1 MKVIKFEEIN
11 STNEYAKIAYQE
23 LDNNTVIIA
32 KHQTAGKGRLG
43 RTWLD
48 KDANSALFTILI
60 KDHLNTSNISN
71 LTPLMATSVLKVLNN
86 ITPGFSIKWPNDIYY
101 QDKKVVGILTE
112 SKINNNNVEYVIIGV
127 GINVNQSE
135 FEDSLNAISVRQIT
149 NQKTDIDTLIIEIAT
164 TFISDLT
171 NYFKNDLTYLQIIED
186 NFYLKDKQVTFIY
199 NNEERTGKVV
209 GIDKFGGILIE
220 ENNTIKSYQTG
231 EMLLK
236 KK

>member
-1 MKVIKFEEIN
+1 
-11 STNEYAKIAYQE
+11 
-23 LDNNTVIIA
+23 
-32 KHQTAGKGRLG
+32 
-43 RTWLD
+43 
-48 KDANSALFTILI
+48 
-60 KDHLNTSNISN
+60 
-71 LTPLMATSVLKVLNN
+71 MATSVLKVLNN

>member
-71 LTPLMATSVLKVLNN
+71 LTLLMATSVLKVLNN

-135 FEDSLNAISVRQIT
+135 FDDSLNAISVRQIT
-149 NQKTDIDTLIIEIAT
+149 NQKTDIDTIIIEISVAET
-164 TFISDLT
+164 DC
-171 NYFKNDLTYLQIIED
+171 
-186 NFYLKDKQVTFIY
+186 
-199 NNEERTGKVV
+199 
-209 GIDKFGGILIE
+209 
-220 ENNTIKSYQTG
+220 IK
-231 EMLLK
+231 
-236 KK
+236 